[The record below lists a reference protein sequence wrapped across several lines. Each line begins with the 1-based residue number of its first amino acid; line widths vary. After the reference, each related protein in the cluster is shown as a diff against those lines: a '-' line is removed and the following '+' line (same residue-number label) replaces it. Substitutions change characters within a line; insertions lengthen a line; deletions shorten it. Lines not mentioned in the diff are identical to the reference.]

1 MAVKARDIKA
11 QAIQEDPVRVA
22 RVKEQRHMEPA
33 ISREDLPG
41 SIIRDPRV
49 TRVRDLR
56 EKATRG
62 TVRVTR
68 AIDRKGKVIK
78 ADPRERATR
87 GTVRVTR
94 AIDRKGKA
102 IRAIV
107 RDPKEKAIRVIAR
120 DLRGKA
126 IKADPREK
134 ATRGTVRAIR
144 AIVRILPAASRAEE
158 IMAVREGIPA
168 PADPVRAAALTVALK
183 AAARTRMI
191 SRITATAPRQ
201 ERAPEDPAVSV
212 RPLTSRFWIKRLPQR
227 MITAIRGIE
236 TGLIRK
242 RATRIA

>member
-56 EKATRG
+56 EK
-62 TVRVTR
+62 
-68 AIDRKGKVIK
+68 
-78 ADPRERATR
+78 ATR